1 MLVVVPVWRIS
12 KGPGKRKVKWIVLGN
27 LSSSFVIGLLP
38 WLGDYINTKRKYN
51 VKSASMLEAMLLK
64 RADEARSL
72 GPDAEKVVGRMNGHQ
87 RAGTNGHL
95 HTAAANTHHDSEPPT
110 YQPQRYGH
118 QRAGTNGHLHTAAT
132 NTHHDSD
139 PPTHQPQRY
148 ITAHDLRHDPKP
160 AAATARAPV
169 METQPKNKSGGSFFR
184 RRRRGEP
191 QGRQGVVPT
200 TEEVA
205 PGRPTRPI
213 QSGRGRDG
221 YF

>member
-1 MLVVVPVWRIS
+1 MLVVAPAWRIS

-51 VKSASMLEAMLLK
+51 VKSAAMLEAMLLK
-64 RADEARSL
+64 RADEARIL

-95 HTAAANTHHDSEPPT
+95 HTAAA
-110 YQPQRYGH
+110 
-118 QRAGTNGHLHTAAT
+118 T
-132 NTHHDSD
+132 NTHHDRD

-148 ITAHDLRHDPKP
+148 ITAHDLDPKP
-160 AAATARAPV
+160 ARAPAI
-169 METQPKNKSGGSFFR
+169 ETQPKDKSGGSFFR
-184 RRRRGEP
+184 RRGGGGEP
-191 QGRQGVVPT
+191 QGRQEVV
-200 TEEVA
+200 EVV
-205 PGRPTRPI
+205 PGRPPRPN
-213 QSGRGRDG
+213 QSGRERDG